1 MLCTAVSTPQL
12 VQKGGGSPEGPTV
25 ALQVCSEHCPSS
37 AGREKEGGGR
47 MRENEGEGGRR
58 REKEGEGGRRR
69 EKEGGGGKG
78 RGKQKE
84 REEVDMN

>member
-12 VQKGGGSPEGPTV
+12 VQKGGGSLEGPTV

-69 EKEGGGGKG
+69 EEEGKG
-78 RGKQKE
+78 EGNRR
-84 REEVDMN
+84 REKR